1 MNWVII
7 VMPGGDTY
15 DMFSDVLDQPLKS
28 PSIKSRLV
36 KGGLKTIFAAAQVWF
51 WLRK

>member
-15 DMFSDVLDQPLKS
+15 DMYSEAQPLKN
-28 PSIKSRLV
+28 PSLKSRLV
-36 KGGLKTIFAAAQVWF
+36 KGGLKTVFAAAQVWY
-51 WLRK
+51 WWRK